1 MASGSKKA
9 VAAAIAGN
17 GFVAVTK
24 LGAFFV
30 TGSGAMLSEAIHSIA
45 DTMNQVLL
53 MIGIVRSTKDPDLD
67 YRYGYTAERY
77 IWALISAVGIFFL
90 GCGVTIYHGISSLL
104 HPHHVEAPGIAIG
117 VLLLAGVIE
126 GSVLWIAYKSIKDA
140 AGEME
145 FWRYA
150 RNYAD
155 PSVVAVLL
163 EDAAACLGVV
173 IAMVSIWLSHVT
185 GNPAWD
191 AIGSIAIGL
200 LLGALAIWLVRRN
213 HQLLA
218 GPSIP
223 KDERILIRKVLEDS
237 PIIEKITDFKTR
249 VLGTEDYRVKA
260 NVVFDGDV
268 MSETL
273 DPHLKVAWEAIDTF
287 EEFRDFA
294 HSYAHQIT
302 DLLGDRID
310 ELERE
315 ITAACPKVKHID
327 IEAD

>member
-9 VAAAIAGN
+9 VGAAIAGN
-17 GFVAVTK
+17 GFVAVAK
-24 LGAFFV
+24 LGAFLF

-53 MIGIVRSTKDPDLD
+53 MIGIVRSSKDPDPD

-104 HPHHVEAPGIAIG
+104 HPHPVEAPGIAIG
-117 VLLLAGVIE
+117 VLLFAGAVE

-140 AGEME
+140 AGDME
-145 FWRYA
+145 FGRYV
-150 RNYAD
+150 RYYAD
-155 PSVVAVLL
+155 PSAVAVLL
-163 EDAAACLGVV
+163 EDSAACVGVV
-173 IAMVSIWLSHVT
+173 IAMVSIELSHLT
-185 GNPAWD
+185 GDPTWD
-191 AIGSIAIGL
+191 ALGSIAIGL
-200 LLGALAIWLVRRN
+200 LLGALAIWLVHRN

-223 KDERILIRKVLEDS
+223 EEERTLIRKVLEDS
-237 PIIEKITDFKTR
+237 PIIEEITDFKTR
-249 VLGTEDYRVKA
+249 VLGTEDYHVKA
-260 NVVFDGDV
+260 NVVFEGNV
-268 MSETL
+268 MSEAL
-273 DPHLKVAWEAIDTF
+273 DPHLKEVWGEIQTF
-287 EEFRDFA
+287 DEFRDFA
-294 HSYAHQIT
+294 HNYADKVT

-310 ELERE
+310 ELEQE
-315 ITAACPKVKHID
+315 ITAACSKVKHID

>member
-9 VAAAIAGN
+9 VGAAIAGN
-17 GFVAVTK
+17 GFVSLIK

-53 MIGIVRSTKDPDLD
+53 MIGIVRSTKDADAD
-67 YRYGYTAERY
+67 YGYGYMAERY

-104 HPHHVEAPGIAIG
+104 HPHAIEAPGIALG
-117 VLLLAGVIE
+117 VLTVAGIIE
-126 GSVLWIAYKSIKDA
+126 GGVLWVAYKSVKEA
-140 AGEME
+140 AGDMD
-145 FWRYA
+145 FIRYA
-150 RNYAD
+150 RHFAD
-155 PSVVAVLL
+155 PSAVAVLL
-163 EDAAACLGVV
+163 EDAAACIGVV
-173 IAMVSIWLSHVT
+173 IAMISIGLSHWT

-200 LLGALAIWLVRRN
+200 LLGALAIWLVKRN

-223 KDERILIRKVLEDS
+223 ADERAAIHKVLEES
-237 PIIEKITDFKTR
+237 PIIEEITDFKTR

-260 NVVFDGDV
+260 NVVFEGDV
-268 MSETL
+268 MSQAL
-273 DPHLKVAWEAIDTF
+273 DPHLQDAWKKIDTYEQF
-287 EEFRDFA
+287 KEFA
-294 HSYAHQIT
+294 HTYADQVT

-310 ELERE
+310 QLERE
-315 ITAACPKVKHID
+315 IVAVCPKVKHID